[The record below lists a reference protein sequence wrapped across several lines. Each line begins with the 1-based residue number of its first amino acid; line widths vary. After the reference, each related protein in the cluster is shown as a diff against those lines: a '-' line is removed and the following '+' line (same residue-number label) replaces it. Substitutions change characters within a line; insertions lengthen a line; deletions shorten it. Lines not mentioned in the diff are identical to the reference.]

1 VTMTT
6 LFDLWDDEL
15 EALRRGFVAAG
26 LEPRLHRCWAGQT
39 TAALRRSLDEYRAA
53 PDELGLAD
61 CVRDLEAE
69 IAYRTGGPRT

>member
-1 VTMTT
+1 MTTT

-15 EALRRGFVAAG
+15 EGLRRGFVAGG
-26 LEPRLHRCWAGQT
+26 LEPRLHRCWAGLT
-39 TAALRRSLDEYRAA
+39 TEACQRALDEYRGA

-69 IAYRTGGPRT
+69 IAYRTGGARS